1 MAKCQWC
8 EKELPTEGANVCGSC
23 VFRPIEES
31 LDDDDFEEEE
41 KNKINFDMSILGE
54 KKNPKSKRAAQLRAD
69 LLLNSLIESPESNQ
83 EIPMK
88 IVKVKSN
95 SIRGRAFVV
104 DGELVL
110 NFDEYGIA
118 RCLVSDLPT
127 VKAYMKARPGRFTVV
142 EEAKE
147 ASPKKVEKKAE
158 KAERVE
164 RKASKEEHRAERAER
179 KASKAEERKPKSE
192 EPRPDK
198 KAEKPEKKDAE

>member
-1 MAKCQWC
+1 MAQCQWC
-8 EKELPTEGANVCGSC
+8 EKELPSEGANVCGSC
-23 VFRPIEES
+23 IHRPINES
-31 LDDDDFEEEE
+31 LDDEDIETGE

-54 KKNPKSKRAAQLRAD
+54 KKNPKSKRAAQLSAD
-69 LLLNSLIESPESNQ
+69 VFLNSLIESPESNQ

-127 VKAYMKARPGRFTVV
+127 VKAYMRARPGRFSIV
-142 EEAKE
+142 EEAKK
-147 ASPKKVEKKAE
+147 AAPKKVEKKAE
-158 KAERVE
+158 KTERVE
-164 RKASKEEHRAERAER
+164 RKVEKKEA
-179 KASKAEERKPKSE
+179 KSEERKPKSE
-192 EPRPDK
+192 EPRPEK
-198 KAEKPEKKDAE
+198 KAQKSEKKDAE